1 MPIGTWARISNVRPE
16 SAGSLVR
23 PQRATVRI
31 TDTGLIPRDAPVVMD
46 THIWVWMASNDTTR
60 ISAGTIEALEEAAQ
74 DGRLLASAASVWE
87 IALKAATGELMAGT
101 DLHAW
106 VAQQQETP
114 GVRLLTI
121 TPTLAIDV
129 TLLPAWIRRRD
140 NKVHRDPTDRFIVA
154 SARRRG
160 AVLATCDE
168 AILDYA
174 DEGHVTV
181 YDARR

>member
-1 MPIGTWARISNVRPE
+1 
-16 SAGSLVR
+16 
-23 PQRATVRI
+23 VRI
-31 TDTGLIPRDAPVVMD
+31 TDTGLIPRNAPVLMD
-46 THIWVWMASNDTTR
+46 THIWVWMASNDNTR
-60 ISAGTIEALEEAAQ
+60 VSTGTIEALEDAAQ

-87 IALKAATGELMAGT
+87 IALKSATGDLMAGT

-114 GVRLLTI
+114 GVRLLNI
-121 TPTLAIDV
+121 TPSLTIDV
-129 TLLPAWIRRRD
+129 TSLPSWIRRRD
-140 NKVHRDPTDRFIVA
+140 NKPHRDPNDRFIVA

-174 DEGHVTV
+174 DDGHVTV